1 MTEGL
6 EKLYSTNDI
15 VTKLK
20 IEMTKLQP
28 KLEEQC
34 VKTEEFLKRLAK
46 EKEDANVVEQEVLAE
61 ALEANEQTI

>member
-1 MTEGL
+1 MA
-6 EKLYSTNDI
+6 
-15 VTKLK
+15 KLK

-34 VKTEEFLKRLAK
+34 VKTEQFLIRLAK

-61 ALEANEQTI
+61 TLEANEQTVEIKAIKDEAQA